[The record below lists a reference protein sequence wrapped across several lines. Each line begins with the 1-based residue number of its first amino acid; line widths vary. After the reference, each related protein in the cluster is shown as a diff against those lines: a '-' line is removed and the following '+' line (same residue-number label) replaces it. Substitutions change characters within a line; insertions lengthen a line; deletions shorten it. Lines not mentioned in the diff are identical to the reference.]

1 MAIVAWNDLQKS
13 WDCPLHGSRFTPT
26 GAVMNGP
33 TNKVF
38 KRIDVDVDDSAAAA
52 IDDDTTR
59 KVPMY
64 PHRK

>member
-1 MAIVAWNDLQKS
+1 
-13 WDCPLHGSRFTPT
+13 
-26 GAVMNGP
+26 MNGP